1 MDSSLDSVQAVTSST
16 ELASQT
22 IERIGN
28 STHAIERSIANI
40 TDALGDSALPV
51 KAWHRIWNAHG
62 RGEQRHRGGV
72 GHHIGPTQFFSHD
85 LQGITAR
92 FQL

>member
-40 TDALGDSALPV
+40 TDALG
-51 KAWHRIWNAHG
+51 
-62 RGEQRHRGGV
+62 EQRIASQSLAQNMERV
-72 GHHIGPTQFFSHD
+72 SHMAEENSATVEE
-85 LQGITAR
+85 LATTSA
-92 FQL
+92 QLSSLP